1 MRYAYIALAVLI
13 TAAVLLFKFQNLDSV
28 TVTLLSMNLTLPVSI
43 FTVLVYVLGMMTGGA
58 LVGFIRTVY
67 KGATQGRQ

>member
-13 TAAVLLFKFQNLDSV
+13 TAVVLLFKFQNLNAV
-28 TVTLLSMNLTLPVSI
+28 TFTLLSMNLTLPVSV

-58 LVGFIRTVY
+58 LMGFMRSVY

>member
-13 TAAVLLFKFQNLDSV
+13 TAVVLLFKVQNLDSV

-58 LVGFIRTVY
+58 LMGFMRTVY
-67 KGATQGRQ
+67 AGATQGRQ

>member
-13 TAAVLLFKFQNLDSV
+13 TAVVLLFKFQNLSAV
-28 TVTLLSMNLTLPVSI
+28 TVTLLSMNLTLPVSV

-58 LVGFIRTVY
+58 LMGFMRTVY
-67 KGATQGRQ
+67 KGAMQGRG

>member
-13 TAAVLLFKFQNLDSV
+13 TAAVLLFKFQNLSAV
-28 TVTLLSMNLTLPVSI
+28 TVTLLSMNLTLPVSV

-58 LVGFIRTVY
+58 LMGFMRTVY
-67 KGATQGRQ
+67 RGATQGRG

>member
-58 LVGFIRTVY
+58 LVGFMRTVY

>member
-13 TAAVLLFKFQNLDSV
+13 TAVVLLFKFQNLNAV
-28 TVTLLSMNLTLPVSI
+28 TFTLLSMNLTLPVSI

-58 LVGFIRTVY
+58 LMGFMRTVY

>member
-13 TAAVLLFKFQNLDSV
+13 TAVVLLFKFQNLNAV
-28 TVTLLSMNLTLPVSI
+28 TFTLLSMNLTLPVSI

-58 LVGFIRTVY
+58 LMGFMRTVY
-67 KGATQGRQ
+67 KGATQGRG

>member
-13 TAAVLLFKFQNLDSV
+13 TAVVLLFKFQNLDSV
-28 TVTLLSMNLTLPVSI
+28 TITLLSMNLTLPVSV

-58 LVGFIRTVY
+58 LMGFMRIVY
-67 KGATQGRQ
+67 AGATQGRQ